1 MRIVVP
7 VKHVPDIHSD
17 RRFTNAGRV
26 ARGSDDGTL
35 NELDENAIEAALQL
49 VEALDEA
56 ERATSEVVVV
66 TVGPAEADAALRKAF
81 QLGVDRAVRLTD
93 DALAGSDVFGTA
105 AAIAA
110 VIRRLEAD
118 GPDSPID
125 LVITG
130 MAALDGLASVV
141 PALVATELGLPQLTL
156 ATKLTLEHGQVE
168 VVRDLDG
175 VTEVLTAPA
184 PAVVSVTDHVNTPR
198 YPNFK
203 LIMAARTKEIAVWDL
218 AEVGL
223 NAAAVGEA
231 GARTRVLSS
240 APRPP
245 RPDVQLVTDKGEGGL
260 ALADFLIR
268 NDLV

>member
-17 RRFTNAGRV
+17 RKFTDEGRV
-26 ARGSDDGTL
+26 ARGADDGTL

-49 VEALDEA
+49 IEALDEA
-56 ERATSEVVVV
+56 ERAVSEVVAV

-105 AAIAA
+105 KAVAA
-110 VIRRLEAD
+110 VIRRIETD
-118 GPDSPID
+118 GPVD

-141 PALVATELGLPQLTL
+141 PTLVATELGLPQLTL
-156 ATKLTLEHGQVE
+156 ATQLSVEHGQVE
-168 VVRDLDG
+168 IVRDLDG
-175 VTEVLTAPA
+175 VTEVLSAPA
-184 PAVVSVTDHVNTPR
+184 PAVVSVTDHLNTPR

-203 LIMAARTKEIAVWDL
+203 LIMAARTKEITVWDL
-218 AEVGL
+218 ADVDLDASLVGD
-223 NAAAVGEA
+223 A
-231 GARTRVLSS
+231 GARTRVLSA

-260 ALADFLIR
+260 ALADYLIR

>member
-17 RRFTNAGRV
+17 RTFTDEGRV
-26 ARGSDDGTL
+26 ARGADDGTL

-49 VEALDEA
+49 VEGLDEA
-56 ERATSEVVVV
+56 ERAVSEVVAV
-66 TVGPAEADAALRKAF
+66 TVGPPEADAALRKAF

-105 AAIAA
+105 KAIAA
-110 VIRRLEAD
+110 VVRTIAAD
-118 GPDSPID
+118 GQVD

-130 MAALDGLASVV
+130 MAALDGLASVI
-141 PALVATELGLPQLTL
+141 PALVSSELGLPQLTL
-156 ATKLTLEHGQVE
+156 ATRLSVEHGQVE
-168 VVRDLDG
+168 IVRDLDG
-175 VTEVLTAPA
+175 VTEVLSAPA
-184 PAVVSVTDHVNTPR
+184 PAVVSVTDHLNTPR

-203 LIMAARTKEIAVWDL
+203 LIMAARTKEITVWDL
-218 AEVGL
+218 TDVGL
-223 NAAAVGEA
+223 EPSQVGA
-231 GARTRVLSS
+231 DGARTAVLSS

-245 RPDVQLVTDKGEGGL
+245 RADVQLVTDKGEGGL
-260 ALADFLIR
+260 ALADYLIR